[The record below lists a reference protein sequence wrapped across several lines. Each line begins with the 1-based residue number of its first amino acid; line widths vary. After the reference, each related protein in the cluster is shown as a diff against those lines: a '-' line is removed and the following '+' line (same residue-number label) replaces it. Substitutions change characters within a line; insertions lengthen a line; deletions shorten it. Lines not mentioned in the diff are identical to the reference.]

1 MIYFDSELKEQI
13 FKKVASKM
21 TSDVYLLLG
30 AAEGIYDQ
38 DHLFHRCPVIQGL
51 YKIRNK
57 PATTLKTGS
66 AD

>member
-21 TSDVYLLLG
+21 TSDVYLLLV